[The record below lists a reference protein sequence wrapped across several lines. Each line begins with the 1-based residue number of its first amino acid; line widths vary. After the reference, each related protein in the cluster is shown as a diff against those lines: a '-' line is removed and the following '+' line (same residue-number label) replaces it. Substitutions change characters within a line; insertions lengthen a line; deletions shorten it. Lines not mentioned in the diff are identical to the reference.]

1 MSSGHQRATHAWLKC
16 PRAQAPDWHQVRESA
31 SYSSPSAHSGLSRV
45 SLPAPGCN
53 VFPLAAGPEEAGFC
67 FGYLSFLSAFPKDT
81 RVSSPVSSLPSPPP
95 PPQSGCHLAPFIHC
109 CHFCNPSPLA
119 VNFNLLSYRGNLYSV
134 QGDPCMRPGHQKGSW
149 EFSIPW
155 PRSGCRRC

>member
-1 MSSGHQRATHAWLKC
+1 MATRGQLTPGSNAPGLRLPTGTRLENLLLTQAPLVTQDFFWGLLACPRLQCLPFGCRTRGGRLLFRLPKLPFCFPQGHQGLQPC
-16 PRAQAPDWHQVRESA
+16 VAPS
-31 SYSSPSAHSGLSRV
+31 
-45 SLPAPGCN
+45 
-53 VFPLAAGPEEAGFC
+53 
-67 FGYLSFLSAFPKDT
+67 
-81 RVSSPVSSLPSPPP
+81 
-95 PPQSGCHLAPFIHC
+95 PQSGCHLAPLIHC

-155 PRSGCRRC
+155 PSSGCRRC